1 MIRFAFQKNLCGS
14 KQKGKKSGATVIIQ
28 GRSDEF
34 RDLEHAE
41 EGTDPKDLWM
51 SERRK

>member
-1 MIRFAFQKNLCGS
+1 MHFRKIFVVS

-28 GRSDEF
+28 GRSDEV

-41 EGTDPKDLWM
+41 EGTDPKDL
-51 SERRK
+51 